1 MMATAKEE
9 STAVMSQRDWSCTQS
24 KDQSKSPIVY
34 QTNTAETIS
43 LPLIEGVEIQST
55 QINFQ

>member
-1 MMATAKEE
+1 MATAKEE
-9 STAVMSQRDWSCTQS
+9 VTAMMSQRDWSCTQS
-24 KDQSKSPIVY
+24 KDQSKSLLLY

-55 QINFQ
+55 QINLQ